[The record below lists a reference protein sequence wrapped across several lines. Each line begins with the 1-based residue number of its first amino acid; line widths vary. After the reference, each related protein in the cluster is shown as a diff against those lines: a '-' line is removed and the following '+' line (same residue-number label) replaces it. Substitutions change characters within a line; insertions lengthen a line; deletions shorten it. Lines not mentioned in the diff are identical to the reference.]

1 MRLKKDRQNERLN
14 SEYKQRKKQVSARI
28 SAARATYF
36 KDEVKKSK
44 SSKETW
50 KIMNKMVPS
59 RRNVKVEFDNPE
71 EKAKQFNN
79 FFANVGKNTYK
90 KTQEILG
97 IHNERDQQLTIRQ
110 PTIIAAD
117 NNNIPLFRPQPVAVE
132 KVIKTINSLS
142 NSNAFGI
149 DGISTRFL
157 KDSLF
162 VIALYITVIINTSIV
177 TGKYPSIWKHP
188 LVDPFHKNGDKDDP
202 SNFRPVSILPVL
214 SKVIEKIV
222 GEQLME
228 HLENNKLLSTTQHG
242 FRKGLSTETALMK
255 LTDEIYKNIDDK
267 KISLL
272 ILCDLSKA
280 FDSVNHME
288 LLSTFNE
295 LYIDIFWFDDYLQDR
310 VQAVR
315 LGEVKS
321 SFEKV
326 EFGVPQGSVLGPVL
340 FLIYINDMVKCINDC
355 FLIQY
360 ADDSQV
366 LLSDSVENLETLKE
380 RAELVLLKIKEY
392 FLRKG
397 LLMNASKTQCMF
409 IGTSQYLNM
418 IPNNIKIK
426 CGNEEIISSNQVKNL
441 GLYMDKHM
449 TFNVHIDEISR
460 KVSGI
465 LMYLNRIKDNF
476 EDSTRVMII
485 QSLVLSVINYG
496 IKLWGATNDLYLN
509 KAQKLMNFAAR
520 VAVVGVRKHDHI
532 SPTLQQLQWLKIKDK
547 YTYEVCLFAFKVLE
561 KEYPNW
567 LYEFPNVG
575 SLRDTST
582 RQNSNL
588 QVMRSRTELG
598 SRSMLIRS
606 PCIWNRLPKCV
617 KDCSSTTIFKKKL
630 KEHFLK

>member
-1 MRLKKDRQNERLN
+1 
-14 SEYKQRKKQVSARI
+14 
-28 SAARATYF
+28 
-36 KDEVKKSK
+36 
-44 SSKETW
+44 
-50 KIMNKMVPS
+50 
-59 RRNVKVEFDNPE
+59 
-71 EKAKQFNN
+71 
-79 FFANVGKNTYK
+79 
-90 KTQEILG
+90 
-97 IHNERDQQLTIRQ
+97 
-110 PTIIAAD
+110 
-117 NNNIPLFRPQPVAVE
+117 
-132 KVIKTINSLS
+132 
-142 NSNAFGI
+142 
-149 DGISTRFL
+149 
-157 KDSLF
+157 
-162 VIALYITVIINTSIV
+162 
-177 TGKYPSIWKHP
+177 
-188 LVDPFHKNGDKDDP
+188 
-202 SNFRPVSILPVL
+202 
-214 SKVIEKIV
+214 
-222 GEQLME
+222 ME
-228 HLENNKLLSTTQHG
+228 HLENNKLLSNTQHG

-255 LTDEIYKNIDDK
+255 LTDEIYKNIHNK

-272 ILCDLSKA
+272 ILCDLLKA
-280 FDSVNHME
+280 FDSVNHMK
-288 LLSTFNE
+288 LLSTFKE
-295 LYIDIFWFDDYLQDR
+295 LYIDIFWFDNYLQDR

-326 EFGVPQGSVLGPVL
+326 EFGIPQGSVLGPVL

-449 TFNVHIDEISR
+449 TFNIHIDEISR

-561 KEYPNW
+561 KEHPTGY
-567 LYEFPNVG
+567 
-575 SLRDTST
+575 TSFQT
-582 RQNSNL
+582 S
-588 QVMRSRTELG
+588 V
-598 SRSMLIRS
+598 
-606 PCIWNRLPKCV
+606 V
-617 KDCSSTTIFKKKL
+617 
-630 KEHFLK
+630 